1 MDKKDS
7 QFSQLHGMLD
17 AYFHKLHSQGV
28 GRQTKHA
35 ETISSEEEDQLWRV
49 GVMDTNT
56 PTGLQNA
63 AFFIVGK
70 MFCLRGGQEH
80 RGLQLPQLKRCT
92 DWYVYY
98 ENTSK
103 NRNGSFRQLRVK
115 NKVVPLYPCPEAGE
129 RCPVHILDKYISK
142 LPSEAKEKN
151 LFYVR
156 PLEKFTTDVDGPW
169 YS

>member
-7 QFSQLHGMLD
+7 RFSQLHGMLD
-17 AYFHKLHSQGV
+17 AYFPKLHSQGV

-35 ETISSEEEDQLWRV
+35 ETISSEEEDRLWRV
-49 GVMDTNT
+49 DVMDTNT

-70 MFCLRGGQEH
+70 MFCLLGGQEH

-92 DWYVYY
+92 DRYVYY

-115 NKVVPLYPCPEAGE
+115 NKVVPLYPCPEAG
-129 RCPVHILDKYISK
+129 K
-142 LPSEAKEKN
+142 
-151 LFYVR
+151 
-156 PLEKFTTDVDGPW
+156 
-169 YS
+169 